1 VHLCRITTHCF
12 LLLGLLNG
20 TNAFAQ
26 SQKRGSH
33 KGRAPAVHPAIT
45 NAQQCADCH
54 GVEFEQWKT
63 SKHGQG
69 LVKCL
74 VCHGAVDSNFI
85 PKPGAGR
92 CLACHGEMV
101 RNLNTAAPTKG
112 KTCFSCHSPHSLDP
126 HARPAGGQQ

>member
-1 VHLCRITTHCF
+1 MHLFRITTHCF

-33 KGRAPAVHPAIT
+33 KGQAPAVHPEIT

-54 GVEFEQWKT
+54 REEFELWKT

-69 LVKCL
+69 VVKCL
-74 VCHGAVDSNFI
+74 VCHGAVDSTFI

-92 CLACHGEMV
+92 CLACHGEVV